1 MEFEFTSKIKHFEML
16 FVRFKDSK
24 QNRRVCK
31 QVNFVILEKISSK
44 KFSRLKYLATYIKLE
59 NDTVKCVNLLRISEK
74 IDHP

>member
-44 KFSRLKYLATYIKLE
+44 KFPRL
-59 NDTVKCVNLLRISEK
+59 
-74 IDHP
+74 